1 MLLQK
6 LFSIISKILVLI
18 TYHAQI
24 CPKWFLAVMTPRY
37 IAFILMKNRFGQ
49 VWEGMGN
56 WYYMGHWINTWN
68 FRKKRDFFSK
78 FQHFLLFC
86 EWFKCY
92 FWISHPKIN
101 KSSNFHKDSVNQT
114 QNVNNA
120 LTQISKMVAERT
132 KEKDCGP
139 NF

>member
-6 LFSIISKILVLI
+6 SFNIISKIIVLI
-18 TYHAQI
+18 TYHAQV

-37 IAFILMKNRFGQ
+37 IAFILTKNWFGQ
-49 VWEGMGN
+49 TWAGMGN
-56 WYYMGHWINTWN
+56 RYYMGRCVNVWN
-68 FRKKRDFFSK
+68 FRKKFFFSK
-78 FQHFLLFC
+78 FQYFFLFC

-92 FWISHPKIN
+92 FRILHPIVN
-101 KSSNFHKDSVNQT
+101 KSTNFHKNPVNQT
-114 QNVNNA
+114 QNMNDNA
-120 LTQISKMVAERT
+120 LRQISKMAAEKT